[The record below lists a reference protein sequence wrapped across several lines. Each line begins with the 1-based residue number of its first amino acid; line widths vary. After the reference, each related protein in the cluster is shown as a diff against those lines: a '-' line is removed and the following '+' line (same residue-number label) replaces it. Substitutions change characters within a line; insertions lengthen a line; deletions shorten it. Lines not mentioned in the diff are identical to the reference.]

1 MITKLISDIEYAFAT
16 VEYPGD
22 YNIAPI
28 DGMEGSEVNDIFKG
42 KSWRD
47 IHFEAVSQLSY
58 ALLYF
63 KPKAFIY
70 FLPAFLIGCIKDQ
83 KAEFGSSCDT
93 ILICFTPPDNKD
105 KAFEA
110 RMKLFNKN
118 QLNLIGR
125 FLHYL
130 MAIDIQEK
138 SKIQS
143 ALNYIEQKI
152 KA

>member
-83 KAEFGSSCDT
+83 KGYAILDRECWVACEYSSQ
-93 ILICFTPPDNKD
+93 
-105 KAFEA
+105 A
-110 RMKLFNKN
+110 
-118 QLNLIGR
+118 G
-125 FLHYL
+125 
-130 MAIDIQEK
+130 QEYH
-138 SKIQS
+138 
-143 ALNYIEQKI
+143 LYH
-152 KA
+152 